1 MTLRSKPWKAQ
12 PTVRLLLIEQRL
24 RGLHEKRPKPR
35 RIAMWWVD
43 AITGRGRMLTGH
55 ADQSRTRTG
64 RRYRLRLRIKRRVAT
79 WFRRRE
85 L

>member
-1 MTLRSKPWKAQ
+1 MTMRSRPWKAQ
-12 PTVRLLLIEQRL
+12 PTVRLLLIENRL
-24 RGLHEKRPKPR
+24 RQPRDKREKPR
-35 RIAMWWVD
+35 RIARWWID
-43 AITGRGRMLTGH
+43 RITGRGQVLTGH